1 MRVILWLV
9 ALFAVAV
16 GVALIVGSNESTVTL
31 FWNPYRIDVS
41 LNLALLV
48 LVSFFVVM
56 HLALRALS
64 ALFHLPHHARRWR
77 LQQKERAMH
86 AALLDSLT
94 QMLTGRYLR
103 SIRSAEQALELEALL
118 SSVRTPE
125 DAPLRHAPQ
134 LQALAH
140 LVAAESAQALRDR
153 DTRVRHLQAAQEIG
167 HAHRSE
173 SVSEA
178 MDAAYLSAARWAL
191 SDRDAPE
198 ALRWLDGLRQ
208 GTARRTLTLRMR
220 LKAARLGQQTM
231 QALEAAR
238 QLTKHG
244 AFSDTASLALLRELA
259 MATLNE
265 ARDAAQLHRAWQSL
279 SAQDREIT
287 DVALHA
293 AQRLIRLGGD
303 AQEVMLLLTP
313 VWNRMVQEP
322 ESCTPAVR
330 ERVVL
335 LLAQTLGQLPVDAQW
350 LASVERARTTYPRW
364 SELNFLAGM
373 VCWHHALWGKA
384 QQLLELCVSQVQ
396 SPELLRQGW
405 STLARLAEQKDDAPR
420 ALTCWKQAA
429 ELARPASH

>member
-1 MRVILWLV
+1 MRFILWLV

-16 GVALIVGSNESTVTL
+16 GLALLVGANQSTVTL
-31 FWNPYRIDVS
+31 FWAPHRIDVS

-48 LVSFFVVM
+48 LFALFVVM
-56 HLALRALS
+56 HLAWRALS

-94 QMLTGRYLR
+94 QLLTGRYLR
-103 SIRSAEQALELEALL
+103 AIRSAEQALELEALL
-118 SSVRTPE
+118 SSVRTPQ

-140 LVAAESAQALRDR
+140 LVAAESAQVLRDR
-153 DTRVRHLQAAQEIG
+153 DTRVRHLQAAQDIG

-173 SVSEA
+173 AVTEA

-220 LKAARLGQQTM
+220 LKAARLSQQHM
-231 QALEAAR
+231 HALETAR

-244 AFSDTASLALLRELA
+244 AFSETAAQALLRELA
-259 MATLNE
+259 VATLNE
-265 ARDAAQLHRAWQSL
+265 ARDAAQLHRAWQAL
-279 SAQDREIT
+279 SAEDRGMNE
-287 DVALHA
+287 VALHA
-293 AQRLIRLGGD
+293 AQRLARLGGQAED
-303 AQEVMLLLTP
+303 VMLWLTP

-322 ESCTPAVR
+322 DSCSTSMR
-330 ERVVL
+330 ERIVS
-335 LLAQTLGQLPVDAQW
+335 LLAATLGQLPVDAQW
-350 LASVERARTTYPRW
+350 LASVERARAAFPRW
-364 SELNFLAGM
+364 SELHFLAGM

-384 QQLLELCVSQVQ
+384 QQLLEQATAQ
-396 SPELLRQGW
+396 MQNPELLRQSW
-405 STLARLAEQKDDAPR
+405 CTLARLAEQKNDAEQ
-420 ALTCWKQAA
+420 AQACWKRAA
-429 ELARPASH
+429 ELARPAAS